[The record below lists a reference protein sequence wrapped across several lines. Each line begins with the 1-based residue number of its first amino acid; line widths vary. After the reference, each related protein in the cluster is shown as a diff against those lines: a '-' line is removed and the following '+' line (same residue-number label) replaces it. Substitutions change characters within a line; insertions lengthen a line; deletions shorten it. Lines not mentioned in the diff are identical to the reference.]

1 MLPFIRGEDRPP
13 LGEPVVLLIDFL
25 EKGVKEAR
33 LLRAQMPTLSRAAS
47 IFSEA
52 VCCLITRCGSHL
64 PQS

>member
-1 MLPFIRGEDRPP
+1 MLPFIRGEDCFVKKK
-13 LGEPVVLLIDFL
+13 GEPVVFYFF
-25 EKGVKEAR
+25 EKGAKEAR
-33 LLRAQMPTLSRAAS
+33 LLWAQMPTLSRAAS